1 MTLRDMKD
9 HMRESVGT
17 GWFDNSL
24 RALIVSNVVTIV
36 IAVIENWTL
45 SVVLFI
51 YWTQSVII
59 GVFHIRRMLDLGEF
73 TTSGLTMNGRS
84 VEATPKSKKQIASFF
99 SLHYG
104 FFHFVYLVFVLTAI
118 NSDGGLPSFGW
129 LGLIGGG
136 SVFAVNHFFSYIQNR
151 DLDRTGKPNL
161 GTMLFLPY
169 ARIVPMHLI
178 IVLGAAFGGSRV
190 ALVVFLSLKTLAD
203 AVMHTVEHRAL
214 RRVPATP

>member
-1 MTLRDMKD
+1 MAKTP
-9 HMRESVGT
+9 GT

-24 RALIVSNVVTIV
+24 RALIVSNVVTII
-36 IAVIENWTL
+36 IAVVENWSL

-59 GVFHIRRMLDLGEF
+59 GIFHIRRMLDLGAF
-73 TTSGLTMNGRS
+73 TTSGLKINGRS
-84 VEATPKSKKQIASFF
+84 VEATPKSKRQIASFF
-99 SLHYG
+99 ALHYG
-104 FFHFVYLVFVLTAI
+104 FFHLVYLVFVLTAI
-118 NSDGGLPSFGW
+118 NSDGGLPSLGW
-129 LGLIGGG
+129 LGLIGGS

-178 IVLGAAFGGSRV
+178 IVMGAAFGGSRV
-190 ALVVFLSLKTLAD
+190 ALVAFLSLKTIAD
-203 AVMHTVEHRAL
+203 AVMHVVEHRAL